1 MSPTIQQAL
10 PKFLQIAN
18 HIRGQIARGELRP
31 GDEVPSERQIAE
43 EWRVSRPTATRAL
56 AALRA
61 EELVE
66 ARQGAGTFVR
76 EQPRLHRRARDRYER
91 ARSTGK
97 VYVPGEHAEITHA
110 EAAPAPEAVA
120 VALGVPSGTRVIRR
134 RRIVVDD
141 SGPTEVSTSWFSAEV
156 GRQAR
161 RLLSK
166 TRIREGTLAYVEQ
179 ATGRQGWTAMDRISA
194 RLASQDEAA
203 ALGLPQ
209 PVAVLVVHH
218 TTYDSAGQPLEFAE
232 AVYPPGRWS
241 FEDQYEIPG

>member
-1 MSPTIQQAL
+1 MSPELQQAL

-18 HIRGQIARGELRP
+18 HIREQIARGELQP
-31 GDEVPSERQIAE
+31 GAEVPSERQIAE
-43 EWRVSRPTATRAL
+43 AWKVSRPTATRAL

-91 ARSTGK
+91 ARTTGK
-97 VYVPGEHAEITHA
+97 VYVPGERAEITHA
-110 EAAPAPEAVA
+110 EIAPAPEAVA
-120 VALGVPSGTRVIRR
+120 TALGVPPGTGVIRR
-134 RRIVVDD
+134 RRVVSDE
-141 SGPTEVSTSWFSAEV
+141 SGPTEVSTSWFSEKV

-161 RLLSK
+161 RLLNK
-166 TRIREGTLAYVEQ
+166 ARIREGTLAYVEQ
-179 ATGRQGWTAMDRISA
+179 ATGRRGRTARDRITS
-194 RLASQDEAA
+194 RLATADEAS
-203 ALGLPQ
+203 ALGLAE

-218 TTYDSAGQPLEFAE
+218 TTYDGDAQVIEFTE

-241 FEDQYEIPG
+241 FEDHYEIPG

>member
-1 MSPTIQQAL
+1 MSPEIQQAL

-43 EWRVSRPTATRAL
+43 EWSVSRPTATRAL

-91 ARSTGK
+91 ARATGK
-97 VYVPGEHAEITHA
+97 VYVPGERAEITHA
-110 EAAPAPEAVA
+110 EVTPSPESVA
-120 VALGVPSGTRVIRR
+120 TALGIAPGAGVIRR
-134 RRIVVDD
+134 RRIVRDD
-141 SGPTEVSTSWFSAEV
+141 SGSVEVSTSWFSEKV

-179 ATGRQGWTAMDRISA
+179 MTGRRGRTAKDRITA
-194 RLASQDEAA
+194 RL
-203 ALGLPQ
+203 
-209 PVAVLVVHH
+209 
-218 TTYDSAGQPLEFAE
+218 
-232 AVYPPGRWS
+232 
-241 FEDQYEIPG
+241 

>member
-1 MSPTIQQAL
+1 MSPEIQQVL

-31 GDEVPSERQIAE
+31 GDEVPSERRIAE
-43 EWRVSRPTATRAL
+43 EWNVSRPTATRAL
-56 AALRA
+56 SALRA
-61 EELVE
+61 EEVVE

-97 VYVPGEHAEITHA
+97 VYVPGERAEITHA
-110 EAAPAPEAVA
+110 EAASAPEIVA
-120 VALGVPSGTRVIRR
+120 MALEVATGAKVVRR
-134 RRIVVDD
+134 RRIVLDD

-179 ATGRQGWTAMDRISA
+179 ATGRRGRTAIDRISA

-203 ALGLPQ
+203 ALNLPE
-209 PVAVLVVHH
+209 PLAVLVVHH
-218 TTYDSAGQPLEFAE
+218 TTYDSDGRPLEFAE
-232 AVYPPGRWS
+232 AVYRPGAWS
-241 FEDQYEIPG
+241 FEDRYEIPG